1 MSDAI
6 VLRAGTVEAI
16 VLPQVGGALGEFNVL
31 RPERKFPLLRPYA
44 PGPDSPPGASPHPN
58 ELACYPLIP
67 WSNRISHGAFE
78 FNGTTHR
85 VACTDPKERY
95 PLHGDGWKRPWRVV
109 ERSDEAVTLAVM
121 GDIAPFTYYG
131 SLEYRLIGS
140 ALEVRLSVRN
150 AGPAPL
156 PFGLGLHPWFV
167 RTPDV
172 RITAAASGIL
182 TVADDLLPIA
192 LDPVPADA
200 DFNQPRGLPE
210 RLIDNSFTG
219 WNGRARIDWL
229 DAGMALEIGTSPA
242 LRFYQ
247 VYAPPG
253 RPYFCFEPISHPA
266 DAFNFPAPDAR
277 PGLVV
282 LAPGDSYAIAVTFG
296 VVSSGMRSV

>member
-1 MSDAI
+1 MSLAI
-6 VLRAGTVEAI
+6 VLRAGAVEAV
-16 VLPQVGGALGEFNVL
+16 VLPEVGGALGEFNYV
-31 RPERKFPLLRPYA
+31 RPEGKFPLLRPYA
-44 PGPDSPPGASPHPN
+44 PSADSPSGEPPHPN

-67 WSNRISHGAFE
+67 WSNRIGHGAFE

-85 VACTDPKERY
+85 VAGTDPKERY

-109 ERSDEAVTLAVM
+109 ERSEQAVTLAVM
-121 GDIAPFTYYG
+121 GDIEPFAYCG
-131 SLEYRLIGS
+131 SLEYRLVGS

-150 AGPAPL
+150 AGPVPL

-172 RITAAASGIL
+172 RITATASGIL
-182 TVADDLLPIA
+182 TVGKDLLPIA
-192 LDPVPADA
+192 LDPVPEAV
-200 DFNQPRGLPE
+200 DFNRPRGLPN

-229 DAGMALEIGTSPA
+229 EAGMALEIGTNPA
-242 LRFYQ
+242 LHFYQ

-266 DAFNFPAPDAR
+266 DAFNFPAPDVR

-282 LAPGDSYAIAVTFG
+282 LAPEETYAIAVTFG
-296 VVSSGMRSV
+296 VGQSPP